1 MIRFLLASS
10 GILLLGS
17 MSAFF
22 LFVSLLSIATV
33 VWILVALMLM
43 FGLGVQIANEKAS
56 VNNGRKT
63 RPTMTK
69 IELKKFKNT
78 LTARQNELEGL
89 IRNREAAAI
98 ETSADALDQIQHM
111 VERELALETL
121 GRESAFLR
129 ETRAA
134 LRRIDTGNFGTCL
147 DCEEEINPKRLAAI
161 PWAARCIACQE
172 RADREGATGDHS
184 AEPLL
189 VEAA

>member
-1 MIRFLLASS
+1 
-10 GILLLGS
+10 
-17 MSAFF
+17 
-22 LFVSLLSIATV
+22 
-33 VWILVALMLM
+33 
-43 FGLGVQIANEKAS
+43 
-56 VNNGRKT
+56 
-63 RPTMTK
+63 MTK
-69 IELKKFKNT
+69 VELKQFKNA

-134 LRRIDTGNFGTCL
+134 LRRIDGGTFGICL
-147 DCEEEINPKRLAAI
+147 DCEDEINLKRLAAI

-172 RADREGATGDHS
+172 RADREGTAVDNIDE
-184 AEPLL
+184 AEL
-189 VEAA
+189 EAA

>member
-1 MIRFLLASS
+1 
-10 GILLLGS
+10 
-17 MSAFF
+17 
-22 LFVSLLSIATV
+22 
-33 VWILVALMLM
+33 
-43 FGLGVQIANEKAS
+43 
-56 VNNGRKT
+56 
-63 RPTMTK
+63 MTK
-69 IELKKFKNT
+69 IQLKQFKNT
-78 LTARQNELEGL
+78 LLARRSELEGL

-134 LRRIDTGNFGTCL
+134 LGRVDTHAFGVCL
-147 DCEEEINPKRLAAI
+147 DCEEEISLKRLAAI

-172 RADREGATGDHS
+172 RADQESVTADHS
-184 AEPLL
+184 AAPAL